1 MVFTV
6 GHSVASEAG
15 SVTSNPSGV
24 DGSSSPAGF
33 CDVQQNFD
41 HLETFQSLSCSDIP
55 NVDVFHDVTNE
66 IQENSTFISIFSD
79 LLRDI
84 LK

>member
-1 MVFTV
+1 MAFTL

-33 CDVQQNFD
+33 CDFQQNFD
-41 HLETFQSLSCSDIP
+41 HLETFQSTS
-55 NVDVFHDVTNE
+55 E
-66 IQENSTFISIFSD
+66 
-79 LLRDI
+79 LLRHS
-84 LK
+84 KC